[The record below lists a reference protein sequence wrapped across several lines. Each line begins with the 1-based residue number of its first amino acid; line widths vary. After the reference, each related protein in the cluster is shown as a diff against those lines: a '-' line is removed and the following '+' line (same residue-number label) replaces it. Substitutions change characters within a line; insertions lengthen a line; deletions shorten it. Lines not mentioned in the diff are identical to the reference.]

1 MMNTRHYILLAPL
14 FVLMALL
21 MVACSS
27 DSDVA
32 TDDTM
37 PLPEGMGR
45 IRITICT
52 PESNPNLT
60 RAVNVN
66 PWEAPDHD
74 WEKLQSYRILICTA
88 TSTEGKYTIKKIVSG
103 TAMGTASTDAT
114 ESKYRQSED
123 IITEIESG
131 TYYIFATANFAD
143 GYAENG
149 ELDLNRL
156 VSFPNGYSTTGT
168 TQFGDTNPI
177 PMTGMLAGAVIVNE
191 GETKDAGTITVWRVV
206 GKLQFEFFNETT
218 QKVTIKGIEVEPIN
232 QASATSGGVYLFSKD
247 DLTSEA
253 NLVPLFPSG
262 TTKEGVSAKWNLTE
276 TPIQNTAASVS
287 MGGVFE
293 STKLSWGSKLSATEA
308 ITTYDNVYTLQK
320 FQPTVKVT
328 GQDADAVIT
337 FSVTPKT
344 GITFTPRNL
353 SFKACTVGTDG
364 GNFDVVAG
372 GNIVV
377 EGGRPSRYNGAQGN
391 HEPPFFTNYS
401 YSLIGTPVTSEYVV
415 KIYIYNL
422 DTNKQYAF
430 RDVVV
435 SGDVTNNTGSTI
447 QEHITLPA
455 AALTDVG
462 PVVYTPSAALELNAG
477 EGYDATANPTKKLFF
492 YVNETD
498 ASYTTINNQFSLRF
512 KIQRGDG
519 PEEEIRYGM
528 TTPYIDGLTGGNG
541 FNVIRRND
549 WIHIPIHITDWQLRI
564 EPLAFVPIAGYPA
577 TTLSSDG
584 LNATFSTGGMIALQ
598 PFVKKYDDS
607 TWRDFGDTQ
616 VTFVS
621 LTWKNSDGTDI
632 SGNDKI
638 VKTPFAYDPVTKCI
652 IGKLNQAKVGH
663 DYKTT
668 LTVNLKLGLSTGVQY
683 DYIFTFNIVLQ

>member
-1 MMNTRHYILLAPL
+1 
-14 FVLMALL
+14 MALL
-21 MVACSS
+21 MVACSN
-27 DSDVA
+27 DTA
-32 TDDTM
+32 TDNEE

-45 IRITICT
+45 IRITICS
-52 PESNPNLT
+52 PETVGGSTT
-60 RAVNVN
+60 RAVNAT
-66 PWEAPDHD
+66 PWEDPDHE
-74 WEKLQSYRILICTA
+74 WEKLQTFRILICKA
-88 TSTEGKYTIKKIVSG
+88 ENNEVV
-103 TAMGTASTDAT
+103 
-114 ESKYRQSED
+114 Q
-123 IITEIESG
+123 IITGGKTQMSEATTLPSTYKSATVTSYPLEAGS
-131 TYYIFATANFAD
+131 YYIYATANFAD
-143 GYAENG
+143 GYSVGGTFDPNETVKFA
-149 ELDLNRL
+149 
-156 VSFPNGYSTTGT
+156 NGYSATLTDF
-168 TQFGDTNPI
+168 FGDVRNI
-177 PMTGMLAGAVIVNE
+177 PMTGKLTTTPGGNE
-191 GETKDAGTITVWRVV
+191 LREVGVANGITTDVTDTPLTVWRVV

-477 EGYDATANPTKKLFF
+477 VGYDATANPTKKLFF

-652 IGKLNQAKVGH
+652 IGELNQAKVGH

-683 DYIFTFNIVLQ
+683 DYIFTFNIVLD